1 MRQFVID
8 ELSFLEHDN
17 LDSYLKRT
25 LKPGPMEGVFWL
37 ELPQEVLTS
46 TQLEHSDCGP
56 FYFSILLEKTE
67 IRIEFLV
74 RSSNNLR
81 CSCIDWASP
90 EQRKFLLDFIDT
102 MIKEEYI
109 MV

>member
-1 MRQFVID
+1 MRQFVLD

-17 LDSYLKRT
+17 LDNYLKRNV
-25 LKPGPMEGVFWL
+25 KPGPIEGVFWL
-37 ELPQEVLTS
+37 ELPRKLLALP
-46 TQLEHSDCGP
+46 QLNHPDCGP
-56 FYFSILLEKTE
+56 FYFSVLLEKTE

-74 RSSNNLR
+74 RSSRNIR
-81 CSCIDWASP
+81 CSCIDWATP
-90 EQRKFLLDFIDT
+90 EQRKFVLDFIDT

>member
-1 MRQFVID
+1 MRQFLID

-17 LDSYLKRT
+17 LDNYLKRT
-25 LKPGPMEGVFWL
+25 LKPGPIGGVFWL
-37 ELPQEVLTS
+37 EIPRKLLAL
-46 TQLEHSDCGP
+46 TQLNHPGCGP
-56 FYFSILLEKTE
+56 FYFSVILEATE

-74 RSSNNLR
+74 RSSLNIR
-81 CSCIDWASP
+81 CSCIDWATL
-90 EQRKFLLDFIDT
+90 EQRKFVLDFIDN

>member
-17 LDSYLKRT
+17 LDNFLKRN
-25 LKPGPMEGVFWL
+25 LKPGSIGGVFWL
-37 ELPQEVLTS
+37 ELPHDMLGP
-46 TQLEHSDCGP
+46 TQLDHIDCGP
-56 FYFSILLEKTE
+56 FYLSVILEKTE
-67 IRIEFLV
+67 VRIEFLV
-74 RSSNNLR
+74 RSSRNLR
-81 CSCIDWASP
+81 CSCIDWATP
-90 EQRKFLLDFIDT
+90 EQRAFILDFIDR

>member
-17 LDSYLKRT
+17 LDNYLKRN
-25 LKPGPMEGVFWL
+25 LKPGPIGGVFWL
-37 ELPQEVLTS
+37 ELPHDLLAS
-46 TQLEHSDCGP
+46 TQLEHPDCGP
-56 FYFSILLEKTE
+56 FYFSVILEKTE

-74 RSSNNLR
+74 RSSRNIR
-81 CSCIDWASP
+81 CSCIDWTTL
-90 EQRKFLLDFIDT
+90 EQREFVLDFIDN

-109 MV
+109 IV

>member
-1 MRQFVID
+1 MRQFLLD

-17 LDSYLKRT
+17 LDNYLKRT
-25 LKPGPMEGVFWL
+25 LKPGSIGGVFWL
-37 ELPQEVLTS
+37 ELPQELLAS
-46 TQLEHSDCGP
+46 AQRNHPDCGP
-56 FYFSILLEKTE
+56 FYFSVILETTE

-74 RSSNNLR
+74 RSSSNIR
-81 CSCIDWASP
+81 CSCIDWATP
-90 EQRKFLLDFIDT
+90 EQRQFVLDFIDN

>member
-8 ELSFLEHDN
+8 ELSFLEYDN
-17 LDSYLKRT
+17 LDNYLKRN
-25 LKPGPMEGVFWL
+25 LKPGRMNGVFWL
-37 ELPQEVLTS
+37 ELPEDILAT
-46 TQLEHSDCGP
+46 TQLNHPDCGP
-56 FYFSILLEKTE
+56 FYFSFLLEKTE

-74 RSSNNLR
+74 RSSRNIR
-81 CSCIDWASP
+81 CSCIDWATP
-90 EQRKFLLDFIDT
+90 EQRTFLLDFIDN

>member
-17 LDSYLKRT
+17 LDNYLKRT
-25 LKPGPMEGVFWL
+25 VKQGSMDDVFWL
-37 ELPQEVLTS
+37 ELPQDLLGP
-46 TQLEHSDCGP
+46 TQLEHDDCGP
-56 FYFSILLEKTE
+56 FYFSILLDKTE

-74 RSSNNLR
+74 RSSRNIR
-81 CSCIDWASP
+81 CSCIDWATP
-90 EQRKFLLDFIDT
+90 EQREFLLDFIDT